1 MVEHRNYKV
10 RLVSMTSNLGK
21 GIIWYFLCPKTNNR
35 CRKLYLVDGL
45 FLHREA
51 FTDCMYES
59 QTQSKKYR
67 ELEKTLGAYFRTDD
81 LYNELYKKHFKKSYA
96 GKPTKKYQ
104 NIMLRLNKIESVS
117 QSDILDLLQ

>member
-1 MVEHRNYKV
+1 MP
-10 RLVSMTSNLGK
+10 SNLGK
-21 GIIWYFLCPKTNNR
+21 GIIWYFLCPETSKR
-35 CRKLYLVDGL
+35 CRKLYLIGGY

-51 FTDCMYES
+51 FKSCMYES

-96 GKPTKKYQ
+96 GKPTKKY
-104 NIMLRLNKIESVS
+104 LR
-117 QSDILDLLQ
+117 ILDSLEKADEITPNEIENLLLSN